1 MYSII
6 IELKISFN
14 EYIQYRITDNF
25 QMIKNTNFCQA
36 FLFRKNQ
43 LHIKH
48 HVQMLILKTAH
59 NFCKLSHSKV
69 TRYMVHI
76 IGVSTNAITEQGND
90 DEVTT

>member
-1 MYSII
+1 MII
-6 IELKISFN
+6 
-14 EYIQYRITDNF
+14 
-25 QMIKNTNFCQA
+25 NTNSCQA

-43 LHIKH
+43 PRIKH
-48 HVQMLILKTAH
+48 HVQMLILKIAH

-76 IGVSTNAITEQGND
+76 ISVSTNAITEQGND